1 VLALGAFM
9 AMRPRL
15 SGYGVGFSVFF
26 RLLAGPDNIEM
37 YRPDLLINNGIAIVM
52 ALLGASIAFAVI
64 FPSKMPWLIKKIT
77 GNLRGQ
83 VVLACGGDLRHL
95 NQRFQSDAHDLMA
108 QLRALQASRA
118 RQRDDA
124 LQWMLA
130 TLEVGHAVIDL
141 RKEMARAAYRR
152 ASHPRLDSCLQEVIG
167 AIGRLFD
174 HPDQKHF
181 EWALASIAQANR
193 AAQELL
199 LPISQDRESQHALPR
214 VLSCLHFIRTAL
226 LDKDAPFSSDL

>member
-64 FPSKMPWLIKKIT
+64 FPLKMPWLIKKIT

-118 RQRDDA
+118 GQRDDA
-124 LQWMLA
+124 LKWMLA